1 MVFDALKER
10 GILLRNAPHLIKKQL
25 FVIPCYTHFERIKYF
40 IGLKLYDWLSGT
52 LSFGSSKSISSK
64 KLLQLFPT
72 INNQN
77 LKGGVT
83 YFDGQ
88 FDDARLAINLAKTAT
103 EKGAVV
109 LNYCKVTALTKEN
122 KKLDG
127 VIVIDLEEKKEFH
140 LKTKAVINATGVFV
154 DEILKMDEASNKPL
168 VRPSQGVHLVVGK
181 RFLEGTNALL
191 IPETPDNRVLFAVPW
206 HNHVLLGTTDTPLT
220 QHSLEP
226 VALEKEIDFIL
237 ETVGQYL
244 QIAPSKE
251 DILTVFA
258 GLRPLAASQNNKEKT
273 KEISRDHKIII
284 SSSGLI
290 TITGG
295 KWTTY
300 RKMADD
306 TIKSAIKNGLVPVS
320 VCQTNKI
327 PIHGFTTVV
336 ENSHLDI
343 YGSDAEKI
351 KLLQKENGWMQEQII
366 AEMSYTKAEIVWCI
380 RYEMARTIE
389 DLLAR
394 RLRILF
400 LDARAAMKAAPV
412 VGEILRKEL
421 LQTEEWKQSQI
432 TNFLKLAKG
441 YLP

>member
-1 MVFDALKER
+1 
-10 GILLRNAPHLIKKQL
+10 
-25 FVIPCYTHFERIKYF
+25 
-40 IGLKLYDWLSGT
+40 
-52 LSFGSSKSISSK
+52 
-64 KLLQLFPT
+64 
-72 INNQN
+72 
-77 LKGGVT
+77 
-83 YFDGQ
+83 
-88 FDDARLAINLAKTAT
+88 
-103 EKGAVV
+103 
-109 LNYCKVTALTKEN
+109 
-122 KKLDG
+122 
-127 VIVIDLEEKKEFH
+127 
-140 LKTKAVINATGVFV
+140 
-154 DEILKMDEASNKPL
+154 MDEASNKPL

-206 HNHVLLGTTDTPLT
+206 HNHVLIGTTDTPLT

-351 KLLQKENGWMQEQII
+351 KLLQKKNGWMQEQII
-366 AEMSYTKAEIVWCI
+366 AEMPYTKAEIVWCI